1 MAKPSWLRNSIETPT
16 PFAASASDAF
26 KSLNYSTIW
35 SRLGDAYQG
44 WVEHSPFDAVVVTAA
59 PEHVPQ
65 PLIDQLKVGGRMVI
79 PVGGRFQDL
88 VLMTKTV
95 DGLERESLGP
105 VIFVPMTG
113 EARGKPAEGD

>member
-1 MAKPSWLRNSIETPT
+1 M
-16 PFAASASDAF
+16 
-26 KSLNYSTIW
+26 
-35 SRLGDAYQG
+35 
-44 WVEHSPFDAVVVTAA
+44 EHSPFDAVIVTAA

-88 VLMTKTV
+88 VLITKTEE
-95 DGLERESLGP
+95 GLERESLGP

-113 EARGKPAEGD
+113 EAREKATEGD